1 MMDRM
6 KPLRLGTDALWLG
19 LLVAGAA
26 VMLPFGSLHTLGHVP
41 VFLAGAA
48 VMLLGFYGTLFRP
61 LRHPALIVGGAV
73 AVRMLL
79 LFQEPGGDIFRY
91 IWEGRMVLAGV
102 NPYLHPPD
110 APGLEALRTGLWAA
124 IEHKSFTA
132 IYPPLAQGVFALL
145 AAVSPSVWF
154 FKAAFAAADLAA
166 GAVLARRYGWTAAA
180 VFLWNP
186 MVIYA
191 FAGGGHY
198 DSLFVLAL
206 VLAWRDWESGLLRRA
221 VVWLGAAV
229 ALKWVALPVL
239 GWALW
244 RLLRER
250 GIGTSLGAAGLAV
263 LPLALSW
270 LALSAWTG
278 EWTVRLYPE
287 KFTAFARSTEFVP
300 RLVAWIWEDTQ
311 FRNGLFAPPLAL
323 AWALVILLAVRFARA
338 AEWSFFAALLLSPM
352 VHAWYFT
359 WLAPFAVATRNAG
372 TLAVTATSFGYFV
385 VYHRLHARPD
395 LGWVF
400 FPWEIALIW
409 LPLVAGFLWTAC
421 RRPQQ

>member
-1 MMDRM
+1 MDRM
-6 KPLRLGTDALWLG
+6 NALRLGTDLLWLG
-19 LLVAGAA
+19 LLLLGAV
-26 VMLPFGSLHTLGHVP
+26 VMVPFGSLHTLGHVP
-41 VFLAGAA
+41 VFLLGAA
-48 VMLLGFYGTLFRP
+48 VMLLGFYGTLVRP
-61 LRHPALIVGGAV
+61 VRHVALIFGGAV
-73 AVRMLL
+73 AVRALL
-79 LFQEPGGDIFRY
+79 IFQEPGGDIFRY

-102 NPYLHPPD
+102 NPYLHPPN
-110 APGLEALRTGLWAA
+110 APGLEGLQTGLWAA

-145 AAVSPSVWF
+145 AAISPSVAF
-154 FKAAFAAADLAA
+154 FKIAFAAADLAA
-166 GAVLARRYGWTAAA
+166 GVLLARRYGWTAAV

-186 MVIYA
+186 MVLYA

-206 VLAWRDWESGLLRRA
+206 VLAWCDWEARHLRRA

-244 RLLRER
+244 RMLRER
-250 GIGTSLGAAGLAV
+250 GFATSVGAAALSV
-263 LPLALSW
+263 LPLAVSW

-300 RLVAWIWEDTQ
+300 RIVAWFWEDSQ
-311 FRNGLFAPPLAL
+311 FRNSLFAPPLAL
-323 AWALVILLAVRFARA
+323 AWAAGILLVARFARV
-338 AEWSFFAALLLSPM
+338 AEWSFFAALVLSPM

-359 WLAPFAVATRNAG
+359 WLVPFAVATRNAG
-372 TLAVTATSFGYFV
+372 TLAVTATSFGYYI

-395 LGWVF
+395 LGWMF
-400 FPWEIALIW
+400 FSWEIALIW
-409 LPLVAGFLWTAC
+409 LPFVAGFLWTIF
-421 RRPQQ
+421 RRPRP